1 MVHPDSSKEPD
12 REALERLLELLDPD
26 PERAG
31 REYFHLRRRLT
42 RLFEWRGARFPEDL
56 VDETISRVA
65 RRLDEGVEIRS
76 DDPYRYFCGVAHLV
90 FKEVLRERR
99 RERRA
104 HDPANWPQEHFLE
117 EEPEDPRMEVLQS
130 CLDQLPTDQRELLL
144 QYNQGEGRERIENR
158 RAIARRLGVPLNA
171 LRIRVHRI
179 RARLERCM
187 HDRIEEEAPSTE
199 MDTPP
204 DA

>member
-1 MVHPDSSKEPD
+1 VVHPDSSKEPD
-12 REALERLLELLDPD
+12 REALERMLELLDPE
-26 PERAG
+26 PEKAG
-31 REYFHLRRRLT
+31 RKYFQLRRRLT

-90 FKEVLRERR
+90 FKELLRERR
-99 RERRA
+99 RERKVR
-104 HDPANWPQEHFLE
+104 DPANWPQDRVPE
-117 EEPEDPRMEVLQS
+117 EEPEDPRMEILQS
-130 CLDQLPTDQRELLL
+130 CLDDLPTDQSKLLL
-144 QYNQGEGRERIENR
+144 EYNQGDGRERIENR

-179 RARLERCM
+179 RAKLERCV
-187 HDRIEEEAPSTE
+187 HERVAEQERSDE